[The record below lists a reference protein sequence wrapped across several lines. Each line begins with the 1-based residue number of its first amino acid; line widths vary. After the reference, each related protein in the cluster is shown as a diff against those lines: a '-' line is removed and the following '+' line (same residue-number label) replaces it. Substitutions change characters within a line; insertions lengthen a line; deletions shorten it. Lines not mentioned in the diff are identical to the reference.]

1 MPESRGLA
9 DAVGA
14 TTGSRRGAAR
24 RWNRLDA
31 VQRLAAAHP
40 AQVDAERQR
49 AGHVATAGRG
59 AARIGDLARIG
70 RAGEDRAD
78 QVGVIGVAPTQTTRA
93 IMARRHARRA
103 VRARASAR

>member
-1 MPESRGLA
+1 MRSSRPPA
-9 DAVGA
+9 AV
-14 TTGSRRGAAR
+14 AAR

-59 AARIGDLARIG
+59 AARPAPAISHGSAALAKTGRI
-70 RAGEDRAD
+70 R
-78 QVGVIGVAPTQTTRA
+78 
-93 IMARRHARRA
+93 
-103 VRARASAR
+103 SA